1 MISYN
6 FKLFIFS
13 IVLGALTL
21 FYNVKNKKNDCHG
34 LYTNIKYKN
43 IVLEQTNPRSLA
55 ESSHELTANDKHE
68 NNKLREYRNT
78 KETKYK
84 KNKYPEDVTKTKQ
97 KIPQITNKK
106 FPGTP
111 NLNKYRKKTYA
122 KDKEANS
129 NISPRSLKNLEMQ
142 RKLYNDFDGKQ
153 ELYFRNISDQP
164 KDAHES
170 RTKKCLF
177 CIFAGI
183 TYLLFCTIG
192 IYKLCQIHKNNARK
206 K

>member
-21 FYNVKNKKNDCHG
+21 FYNVRNKKNDCHG

-43 IVLEQTNPRSLA
+43 IVLVQTNPRSLA

-84 KNKYPEDVTKTKQ
+84 NNKYPEDDTKTKQ
-97 KIPQITNKK
+97 KIPPITNKK

-111 NLNKYRKKTYA
+111 NLMKYRKETY
-122 KDKEANS
+122 DNTQGGIS
-129 NISPRSLKNLEMQ
+129 NISPGHLGYLEMQ

-153 ELYFRNISDQP
+153 ELHFRKHSDQP
-164 KDAHES
+164 YDEYES
-170 RTKKCLF
+170 RTKKRLKNCCMYF
-177 CIFAGI
+177 P
-183 TYLLFCTIG
+183 LLFFCYIPYFLYEK
-192 IYKLCQIHKNNARK
+192 YKRNNCNEK
-206 K
+206 